1 MDELNFYNKSKQQE
15 LDLQMWP
22 GFESRG
28 LCQSG
33 EVSFANVL
41 LVQRTTYDSVFELLF
56 FFLNFLCLDTYLCNF
71 LHRSR
76 E

>member
-1 MDELNFYNKSKQQE
+1 MDFYNKSKQQE

-56 FFLNFLCLDTYLCNF
+56 LFFEFF
-71 LHRSR
+71 VSGHVPVQFSSPFA
-76 E
+76 